1 MARPRVVAA
10 AAAALGVAGA
20 HNFILHEAPLSWP
33 DAAAACR
40 DAGGRLA
47 KVEDAAE
54 QAVLATTMG
63 SQAVWIGG
71 SDGATEGVWA
81 WDAEDGGVL
90 PPSSGATQ
98 AFENWLTPDRAAAFP
113 GCGGHAG
120 ESEPN
125 DWGAGEDCMGAYEHC
140 GLWFDASC
148 ADPRPY
154 VCEHPEDAARAAC
167 PEGWRGVGGRCF
179 GLAGSGPRDAC
190 DARCAA
196 ALPPT
201 WPAAVPA
208 CPANEAEFA
217 AVSTDGRFAAAYE
230 CCNWTPGTKDT
241 SCCAWLGL
249 RQDPDA
255 DDGWSG
261 DGAAGWDAGCA
272 AADRYGYDGWAAG
285 EPNQFLG
292 LEEDCAAFG
301 VWGSMRW
308 YDAPCGQSFRC
319 LCEVELAGAAA
330 GAAGADAAPTAA
342 PTPRAVEAAPD
353 ASCPLVFVPAA
364 GTWAD
369 AEATCVSL
377 GGHLATLPD
386 AAASA
391 YASAHFV
398 RARGGCRPAWIGYN
412 DREEEGVWA
421 WADGSVGGYERWWPG
436 EPDDSAN
443 GARGA
448 DCASMGVDCVHGW
461 RGVADEWVDSGC
473 DAAGADY
480 TPRGALC
487 QLRALAAG
495 DCGGAG
501 AGAGGAGGGACSA
514 NPCPAGACA
523 GTFTCD
529 DAARFGY
536 TCGMLE
542 AAGYGCGGCA
552 CAADAAAAAAE
563 AAWAAPDADDGEA
576 AVVESQCHAAA
587 CGEYGS
593 GGVDDDCCAAPD
605 DAFCAEGYVYAAGVV
620 GCGRGFADGRVST
633 CCVDPAAPAPGV
645 DADACPLA
653 LNAAPLSWRSAEAH
667 CVALGGHLATVPDAN
682 VARWIDER
690 FARPGGECVPLWI
703 GLSDAT
709 REGAWQWADGSPAS
723 WQHWW
728 ANEPDDAGGSENCAS
743 LGADCVYHVEGVGDR
758 WTDSGCGPGD
768 FEYRARAS
776 VCQLRPLVDGD
787 CVPEA
792 VADAAAGAPEA
803 GGCPFNA
810 CPLPDLCGEAF
821 TCDAAAASGFSCETL
836 EAEGFDCAGCA
847 CPLDGVDPADRGA
860 PNPDR
865 GGGGARGGRDRDRG
879 PEARSASA
887 SGGKALVFFGRPL
900 AWADARA
907 ACRGDGGDLAGLRD
921 ADDQAALERVAPA
934 APVWVG
940 GAGAGDAWRWSAGGA
955 VDGFERWA
963 TADRAA
969 ATPGCGAWA
978 GADADEPDEGAAA
991 CMAVHGG
998 CGLWFDHPCD
1008 GKKAYVCEYADDAGG
1023 GEKGPEA
1030 AAGGGMMVVVVA
1042 VVIVL
1047 ALLGGGAAAY
1057 AAKRRRGHAARGY
1070 GDVARGYEPDSDLP
1084 SYGDYVLNPISVSA
1098 GV

>member
-10 AAAALGVAGA
+10 AAATLGVAGA

-33 DAAAACR
+33 DAAEACR
-40 DAGGRLA
+40 AAGGRLA

-140 GLWFDASC
+140 GLWFDADC

-154 VCEHPEDAARAAC
+154 VCEHPEAESRAAC

-330 GAAGADAAPTAA
+330 GAAGAAAAPTAA

-353 ASCPLVFVPAA
+353 ASCPLAFVPAA

-421 WADGSVGGYERWWPG
+421 WADGSAGGYERWWPG

-487 QLRALAAG
+487 QLRPLAAG
-495 DCGGAG
+495 ECDSTTA
-501 AGAGGAGGGACSA
+501 ASPSSASGACAA

-667 CVALGGHLATVPDAN
+667 CVALGGHLATVRRTA
-682 VARWIDER
+682 
-690 FARPGGECVPLWI
+690 
-703 GLSDAT
+703 
-709 REGAWQWADGSPAS
+709 SP
-723 WQHWW
+723 
-728 ANEPDDAGGSENCAS
+728 
-743 LGADCVYHVEGVGDR
+743 
-758 WTDSGCGPGD
+758 SGRSTP
-768 FEYRARAS
+768 R
-776 VCQLRPLVDGD
+776 
-787 CVPEA
+787 
-792 VADAAAGAPEA
+792 
-803 GGCPFNA
+803 
-810 CPLPDLCGEAF
+810 
-821 TCDAAAASGFSCETL
+821 
-836 EAEGFDCAGCA
+836 
-847 CPLDGVDPADRGA
+847 
-860 PNPDR
+860 
-865 GGGGARGGRDRDRG
+865 
-879 PEARSASA
+879 ARSA
-887 SGGKALVFFGRPL
+887 
-900 AWADARA
+900 
-907 ACRGDGGDLAGLRD
+907 
-921 ADDQAALERVAPA
+921 
-934 APVWVG
+934 
-940 GAGAGDAWRWSAGGA
+940 
-955 VDGFERWA
+955 A
-963 TADRAA
+963 TATATPTAA
-969 ATPGCGAWA
+969 AT
-978 GADADEPDEGAAA
+978 
-991 CMAVHGG
+991 
-998 CGLWFDHPCD
+998 
-1008 GKKAYVCEYADDAGG
+1008 
-1023 GEKGPEA
+1023 
-1030 AAGGGMMVVVVA
+1030 
-1042 VVIVL
+1042 
-1047 ALLGGGAAAY
+1047 
-1057 AAKRRRGHAARGY
+1057 
-1070 GDVARGYEPDSDLP
+1070 
-1084 SYGDYVLNPISVSA
+1084 
-1098 GV
+1098 

>member
-1 MARPRVVAA
+1 MARPRVVVAA
-10 AAAALGVAGA
+10 AATLGVAGA

-33 DAAAACR
+33 DAAVACR
-40 DAGGRLA
+40 AAGGRLA

-71 SDGATEGVWA
+71 SDGATEG
-81 WDAEDGGVL
+81 
-90 PPSSGATQ
+90 

-140 GLWFDASC
+140 GLWFDANC

-154 VCEHPEDAARAAC
+154 VCEHPEAAARAAC
-167 PEGWRGVGGRCF
+167 PEGWRG
-179 GLAGSGPRDAC
+179 
-190 DARCAA
+190 
-196 ALPPT
+196 
-201 WPAAVPA
+201 
-208 CPANEAEFA
+208 
-217 AVSTDGRFAAAYE
+217 
-230 CCNWTPGTKDT
+230 
-241 SCCAWLGL
+241 
-249 RQDPDA
+249 DPDA

-272 AADRYGYDGWAAG
+272 APDRYGYDGWAAG

-330 GAAGADAAPTAA
+330 GAAGAAAAPTAA

-353 ASCPLVFVPAA
+353 ASCPLAFVPAA

-495 DCGGAG
+495 DC
-501 AGAGGAGGGACSA
+501 AGAGGAGGGVCAA
-514 NPCPAGACA
+514 NPCPADVCA

-536 TCGMLE
+536 T
-542 AAGYGCGGCA
+542 AT
-552 CAADAAAAAAE
+552 
-563 AAWAAPDADDGEA
+563 
-576 AVVESQCHAAA
+576 A

-593 GGVDDDCCAAPD
+593 GGVDDDCAAPD
-605 DAFCAEGYVYAAGVV
+605 DAFCAEGYGGASAAAGS
-620 GCGRGFADGRVST
+620 DGRVST
-633 CCVDPAAPAPGV
+633 CCIPAAPAPGV

-653 LNAAPLSWRSAEAH
+653 LNAAPLSWRSAEALRRPRRH
-667 CVALGGHLATVPDAN
+667 AT
-682 VARWIDER
+682 
-690 FARPGGECVPLWI
+690 
-703 GLSDAT
+703 
-709 REGAWQWADGSPAS
+709 
-723 WQHWW
+723 
-728 ANEPDDAGGSENCAS
+728 
-743 LGADCVYHVEGVGDR
+743 
-758 WTDSGCGPGD
+758 
-768 FEYRARAS
+768 
-776 VCQLRPLVDGD
+776 
-787 CVPEA
+787 
-792 VADAAAGAPEA
+792 
-803 GGCPFNA
+803 
-810 CPLPDLCGEAF
+810 
-821 TCDAAAASGFSCETL
+821 
-836 EAEGFDCAGCA
+836 
-847 CPLDGVDPADRGA
+847 
-860 PNPDR
+860 
-865 GGGGARGGRDRDRG
+865 
-879 PEARSASA
+879 
-887 SGGKALVFFGRPL
+887 
-900 AWADARA
+900 
-907 ACRGDGGDLAGLRD
+907 
-921 ADDQAALERVAPA
+921 AALERVA
-934 APVWVG
+934 G
-940 GAGAGDAWRWSAGGA
+940 GAGLGRPARARALERGRSPMA
-955 VDGFERWA
+955 RWA
-963 TADRAA
+963 TAAA

-978 GADADEPDEGAAA
+978 GADEPDEGAAA

-1030 AAGGGMMVVVVA
+1030 AAGGGMMAVVVA
-1042 VVIVL
+1042 VVLVL

>member
-1 MARPRVVAA
+1 MARPRVVVAA
-10 AAAALGVAGA
+10 ATTLGVAGA

-33 DAAAACR
+33 DAAVACR
-40 DAGGRLA
+40 AAGGRLA

-90 PPSSGATQ
+90 PPSPGATQ

-140 GLWFDASC
+140 GLWFDANC

-154 VCEHPEDAARAAC
+154 VCEHPEAAARAAC

-179 GLAGSGPRDAC
+179 GLAGSGPRDEC

-201 WPAAVPA
+201 WPAAAPA

-272 AADRYGYDGWAAG
+272 APDRYGYDGWAAG

-319 LCEVELAGAAA
+319 LCEVELAGAPRRAA
-330 GAAGADAAPTAA
+330 GAAAAPTAA

-353 ASCPLVFVPAA
+353 ASCPLAFVPAA

-369 AEATCVSL
+369 AEATRASRSA
-377 GGHLATLPD
+377 ATSRRRRSS
-386 AAASA
+386 ASRRRRR
-391 YASAHFV
+391 S
-398 RARGGCRPAWIGYN
+398 
-412 DREEEGVWA
+412 
-421 WADGSVGGYERWWPG
+421 GS
-436 EPDDSAN
+436 
-443 GARGA
+443 
-448 DCASMGVDCVHGW
+448 
-461 RGVADEWVDSGC
+461 
-473 DAAGADY
+473 
-480 TPRGALC
+480 
-487 QLRALAAG
+487 
-495 DCGGAG
+495 
-501 AGAGGAGGGACSA
+501 
-514 NPCPAGACA
+514 
-523 GTFTCD
+523 
-529 DAARFGY
+529 
-536 TCGMLE
+536 
-542 AAGYGCGGCA
+542 
-552 CAADAAAAAAE
+552 
-563 AAWAAPDADDGEA
+563 
-576 AVVESQCHAAA
+576 
-587 CGEYGS
+587 
-593 GGVDDDCCAAPD
+593 
-605 DAFCAEGYVYAAGVV
+605 
-620 GCGRGFADGRVST
+620 
-633 CCVDPAAPAPGV
+633 AAPA
-645 DADACPLA
+645 
-653 LNAAPLSWRSAEAH
+653 R
-667 CVALGGHLATVPDAN
+667 
-682 VARWIDER
+682 
-690 FARPGGECVPLWI
+690 
-703 GLSDAT
+703 AT
-709 REGAWQWADGSPAS
+709 R
-723 WQHWW
+723 
-728 ANEPDDAGGSENCAS
+728 
-743 LGADCVYHVEGVGDR
+743 
-758 WTDSGCGPGD
+758 
-768 FEYRARAS
+768 
-776 VCQLRPLVDGD
+776 
-787 CVPEA
+787 
-792 VADAAAGAPEA
+792 
-803 GGCPFNA
+803 
-810 CPLPDLCGEAF
+810 
-821 TCDAAAASGFSCETL
+821 
-836 EAEGFDCAGCA
+836 
-847 CPLDGVDPADRGA
+847 
-860 PNPDR
+860 
-865 GGGGARGGRDRDRG
+865 
-879 PEARSASA
+879 
-887 SGGKALVFFGRPL
+887 
-900 AWADARA
+900 
-907 ACRGDGGDLAGLRD
+907 
-921 ADDQAALERVAPA
+921 ALER
-934 APVWVG
+934 G
-940 GAGAGDAWRWSAGGA
+940 RA

-1030 AAGGGMMVVVVA
+1030 AAGGGMMAVVVA

>member
-10 AAAALGVAGA
+10 AAATLGVAGA

-33 DAAAACR
+33 DAAVACR
-40 DAGGRLA
+40 AAGGRLA

-90 PPSSGATQ
+90 PPSPGATQ

-140 GLWFDASC
+140 GLWFDANC
-148 ADPRPY
+148 ADQRPY
-154 VCEHPEDAARAAC
+154 ACEHPRPPRAAC

-179 GLAGSGPRDAC
+179 GLAGSGPRDEC

-201 WPAAVPA
+201 WPAP
-208 CPANEAEFA
+208 P
-217 AVSTDGRFAAAYE
+217 R
-230 CCNWTPGTKDT
+230 
-241 SCCAWLGL
+241 
-249 RQDPDA
+249 DPDA

-272 AADRYGYDGWAAG
+272 SADRYGYDGWAAG
-285 EPNQFLG
+285 EPNQAS
-292 LEEDCAAFG
+292 AA
-301 VWGSMRW
+301 SARSSSRRRW
-308 YDAPCGQSFRC
+308 RRGRR
-319 LCEVELAGAAA
+319 
-330 GAAGADAAPTAA
+330 APTAA
-342 PTPRAVEAAPD
+342 PTPRAVAAAPD
-353 ASCPLVFVPAA
+353 ASCPLAFVPAA

-391 YASAHFV
+391 YESAHFV

-487 QLRALAAG
+487 QLRPLAAG
-495 DCGGAG
+495 DC
-501 AGAGGAGGGACSA
+501 AGAGGAGGGVCSA
-514 NPCPAGACA
+514 NPCPAGVCA

-605 DAFCAEGYVYAAGVV
+605 DAFCAEGY
-620 GCGRGFADGRVST
+620 
-633 CCVDPAAPAPGV
+633 
-645 DADACPLA
+645 
-653 LNAAPLSWRSAEAH
+653 
-667 CVALGGHLATVPDAN
+667 
-682 VARWIDER
+682 
-690 FARPGGECVPLWI
+690 
-703 GLSDAT
+703 
-709 REGAWQWADGSPAS
+709 
-723 WQHWW
+723 
-728 ANEPDDAGGSENCAS
+728 
-743 LGADCVYHVEGVGDR
+743 
-758 WTDSGCGPGD
+758 
-768 FEYRARAS
+768 
-776 VCQLRPLVDGD
+776 
-787 CVPEA
+787 
-792 VADAAAGAPEA
+792 
-803 GGCPFNA
+803 
-810 CPLPDLCGEAF
+810 
-821 TCDAAAASGFSCETL
+821 
-836 EAEGFDCAGCA
+836 
-847 CPLDGVDPADRGA
+847 
-860 PNPDR
+860 
-865 GGGGARGGRDRDRG
+865 
-879 PEARSASA
+879 
-887 SGGKALVFFGRPL
+887 
-900 AWADARA
+900 
-907 ACRGDGGDLAGLRD
+907 
-921 ADDQAALERVAPA
+921 AALERVAPA

-1030 AAGGGMMVVVVA
+1030 AAGGGMMAVVVA